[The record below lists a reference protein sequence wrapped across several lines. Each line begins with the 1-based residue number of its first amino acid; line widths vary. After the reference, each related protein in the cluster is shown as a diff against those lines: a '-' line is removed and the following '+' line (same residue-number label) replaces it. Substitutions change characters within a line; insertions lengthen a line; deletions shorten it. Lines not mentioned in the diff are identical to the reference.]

1 MAFALIQCY
10 FSMLRETHCFFADEC
25 ARLESHGGTETQN
38 LGAGHQESLL
48 THSDQPW
55 LIAMRDILRGFSTYH
70 FHDTTPTARVR
81 QFGYELDNKTLLFD
95 GGNLAAFL
103 VMIQREH
110 PIHYR
115 RIVETV
121 RLVAPYF
128 DDFVLTRTH
137 RMQVYLDWH
146 HMKSDMTFGA
156 HQLSDGTLRA
166 ICLITLL
173 LQPPEKLPLVL
184 IVDEP
189 ELGLHP
195 YALNLIAS
203 LFRAAS
209 EHVQVIISTQSS
221 TFLDHFDPEDVIVAE
236 HHDGKST
243 FHRPGAEKLEAWLE
257 EYSLGEVWEKNVI
270 GGGPH

>member
-236 HHDGKST
+236 HQDGKST